1 VIGVFDIMAVGVLK
15 VSLPGGYDKF
25 PKALAASVSGLVM
38 AIYADTM
45 TSGFGGLLLGVLG
58 LELSFYGLLES
69 FKGLRTP
76 SLDSNSKIAYGFTG
90 LVSLVGTG
98 KAALDVWGSVR
109 ELGNAN

>member
-1 VIGVFDIMAVGVLK
+1 
-15 VSLPGGYDKF
+15 
-25 PKALAASVSGLVM
+25 M